1 MLFSSLIFLF
11 GFLPLVILCYYISPG
26 KLKNYTLLAFS
37 ILFYAWGGV
46 TYTVILLLSI
56 ILNYIFVKRIQTSE
70 TKSKTWL
77 SIGLTV
83 NVLVL
88 VIFKY
93 LGFFIENLNALFFLV
108 ADKENSIPNVRIV
121 LPLGI
126 SFFTF
131 HQMSLLWDVYRNKAT
146 PAVKF
151 TDTSLYITFFPQL
164 VAGPIVRYKD
174 IIGQIRGR
182 TETWEFFNA
191 GIQRFILGLFKKV
204 IIANTCASIA
214 DSVMAEQLN
223 TISSSAAWLGIV
235 AYTLQIYF
243 DFSGYSDMAIGL
255 AKLFGFTI
263 MENFNFPYISK
274 SIKEF
279 WRRWHISLSTWFR
292 DYVYIPLG
300 GNQKSQRRTYLNLIL
315 VFFLTGFW
323 HGATWSFIVW
333 GLFHGI
339 FLIIE
344 RLGLEKLLMKIPQ
357 VVSWAYTLL
366 VVMIG
371 WVFFRIEKLLDALE
385 YILKLFGGGVT
396 GSKSVLYFLD
406 SEKLTILILA
416 IVSSTIL
423 VVKIK
428 EVLDNIALNRFAGFY
443 GLVKNIV
450 LVFMFV
456 YSVVIL
462 NAGSYNPFIYFR
474 F

>member
-11 GFLPLVILCYYISPG
+11 GFLPLVILCYYLSPG

-46 TYTVILLLSI
+46 TYTVVLLFSI

-70 TKSKTWL
+70 NKSKTWL

-93 LGFFIENLNALFFLV
+93 LGFFIENLNDLFSLV
-108 ADKENSIPNVRIV
+108 VDKENSIPNVRIV

-131 HQMSLLWDVYRNKAT
+131 HQMSLLWDVYRNKTT

-151 TDTSLYITFFPQL
+151 ADTALYITFFPQL

-174 IIGQIRGR
+174 IIGQIRDR
-182 TETWEFFNA
+182 QESLEFFNA

-223 TISSSAAWLGIV
+223 SISSSAAWLGIV

-300 GNQKSQRRTYLNLIL
+300 GNQKSQGRTYLNLIL

-357 VVSWAYTLL
+357 VVSWSYTLL

-371 WVFFRIEKLLDALE
+371 WVFFRIEKLPDAWG
-385 YILKLFGGGVT
+385 YISKLFGGGVA
-396 GSKSVLYFLD
+396 GNKSVLYFLD

-416 IVSSTIL
+416 IISSTIL
-423 VVKIK
+423 IIKIK
-428 EVLDNIALNRFAGFY
+428 EIMDSIALKRLVSFY
-443 GLVKNIV
+443 GLLKSIV
-450 LVFMFV
+450 LIFMFV